1 MINIIIF
8 SLLMCI
14 LHTDA
19 AEGPGDD
26 AEGAA
31 WFTGKAAA
39 INCGIVQ
46 SKLANYIAFK
56 ESMMLQVCCSL
67 FQSDYHWFEG
77 TSAHAANHKQAQTWQ
92 RAESL
97 VKIDIDVILHILRKK
112 SESNA
117 EELAATFSESDD
129 KVYNGEMIYHA
140 FVRCVPDFEYSDVEK
155 MLTSVPQLIDR
166 PETLKRL
173 KRRYSRKMEEK
184 FSSALRHL
192 LWRKDYSLKVPSDLK
207 PHKDICSIALADC
220 PFVQQFVYYY
230 QQLSP
235 HPMHCDFVYS
245 DPYMQNMQSYVM
257 DPACAHQYLQQY
269 QQPMH
274 GAFVPQWG
282 QPMRSG
288 VMMPP
293 GCAPQLRNADLE
305 QYLEH
310 LRAYVYRGDKPRLD
324 SGEPDYVAY
333 AYAGKKVEI
342 EEELPNML
350 DRIAYTVKN
359 KPGDEVRSCEH
370 NVRARLLYIK
380 NSLVWMNNLEKAM
393 IFAWA
398 FVMERKADEA
408 FYALGFLQDD
418 LHDIHYLWISWRLA
432 LPNYLYA
439 LMECTNI
446 KGYGEEMRS
455 SETCLRH
462 QKAQDER
469 CSEIPTEDLQSY
481 ISKWEQIM
489 DMRNYRNQGMRSLF
503 NRIFPKGDAPD
514 AIVLKKFL

>member
-1 MINIIIF
+1 
-8 SLLMCI
+8 
-14 LHTDA
+14 
-19 AEGPGDD
+19 G
-26 AEGAA
+26 
-31 WFTGKAAA
+31 
-39 INCGIVQ
+39 
-46 SKLANYIAFK
+46 
-56 ESMMLQVCCSL
+56 
-67 FQSDYHWFEG
+67 
-77 TSAHAANHKQAQTWQ
+77 
-92 RAESL
+92 
-97 VKIDIDVILHILRKK
+97 
-112 SESNA
+112 
-117 EELAATFSESDD
+117 
-129 KVYNGEMIYHA
+129 A
-140 FVRCVPDFEYSDVEK
+140 FVPEWGQPMQSGVMMPPGCVCQDP
-155 MLTSVPQLIDR
+155 PQHQY
-166 PETLKRL
+166 P
-173 KRRYSRKMEEK
+173 
-184 FSSALRHL
+184 
-192 LWRKDYSLKVPSDLK
+192 P
-207 PHKDICSIALADC
+207 
-220 PFVQQFVYYY
+220 QF
-230 QQLSP
+230 QPP
-235 HPMHCDFVYS
+235 HP
-245 DPYMQNMQSYVM
+245 N
-257 DPACAHQYLQQY
+257 
-269 QQPMH
+269 PMH
-274 GAFVPQWG
+274 GAFVPEWGQPMQSGVMMPPGCVCQDPPQHQYPPQFQHPHPNPNPMHGAFVPQCFSPMQSRVMMPPRCVYQNPPQHQYPPQFQHPHPNPMHDAFVPQWG
-282 QPMRSG
+282 QPMQSG

-418 LHDIHYLWISWRLA
+418 LHDIHYLWISWRLE